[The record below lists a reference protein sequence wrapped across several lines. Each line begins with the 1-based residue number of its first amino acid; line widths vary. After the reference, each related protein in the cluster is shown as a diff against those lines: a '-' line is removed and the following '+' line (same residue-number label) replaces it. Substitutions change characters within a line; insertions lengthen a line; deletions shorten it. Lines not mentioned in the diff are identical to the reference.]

1 MKRGWA
7 GPQQGTALWG
17 GGEKGRREMTGKRR
31 GRSGR
36 QGRRG
41 GKGGEVVLSHRTGA
55 VCLTELRMYVK
66 NTRVLVL
73 RLSWGSTLQVCTHP
87 NTHVHP
93 WQEWVAW
100 GGCRGRNTQHWG
112 RGPLLFFA
120 ITTLWIHIFQ
130 QVAHANCSDL
140 QNQSSALGKWDC
152 GRPVNKEVAAVKQP
166 PQPAFPSQCLR
177 NYRRWLYSLQVITL
191 IWKQVLTGTL
201 LLMEVTLGGF

>member
-17 GGEKGRREMTGKRR
+17 GGENGRREMTGKKR

-73 RLSWGSTLQVCTHP
+73 RLS
-87 NTHVHP
+87 
-93 WQEWVAW
+93 
-100 GGCRGRNTQHWG
+100 
-112 RGPLLFFA
+112 
-120 ITTLWIHIFQ
+120 
-130 QVAHANCSDL
+130 
-140 QNQSSALGKWDC
+140 
-152 GRPVNKEVAAVKQP
+152 
-166 PQPAFPSQCLR
+166 
-177 NYRRWLYSLQVITL
+177 
-191 IWKQVLTGTL
+191 
-201 LLMEVTLGGF
+201 